1 MTQIRNENSDL
12 SVENASPEASSN
24 LLHMEEMGNDD
35 SEPSTG
41 RTKDAG
47 TPMIVHYIEQ
57 RDSWSEEA
65 LFQERMTRMKEAT
78 GVRTQ
83 LELAM
88 KLHVRQSSISEAA
101 KRRKVP
107 DTWYMKLAENFGLN
121 PLYLKWGVGPK
132 QLLTAGGGIAPF
144 SLEPQTPAHVLL
156 SLFKDILLPE
166 LAETA
171 VSQIY
176 ITSDMLTEILP
187 EIFRRILPND
197 LAELVISNMD
207 CKKLFR

>member
-24 LLHMEEMGNDD
+24 VLHMEEMEHDD

-41 RTKDAG
+41 RTKVAYA
-47 TPMIVHYIEQ
+47 PMIVRYIEQ

-65 LFQERMTRMKEAT
+65 LFQERIQRLKEAT
-78 GVRTQ
+78 GARTQ

-132 QLLTAGGGIAPF
+132 QLLPEGGGIAPF
-144 SLEPQTPAHVLL
+144 SLEPQTPAQVLL
-156 SLFKDILLPE
+156 SLFKDILPPD
-166 LAETA
+166 LAEIA
-171 VSQIY
+171 ISKSY
-176 ITSDMLTEILP
+176 ITHDMLADILP
-187 EIFRRILPND
+187 GVFRRILPND
-197 LAELVISNMD
+197 LAELVIANMEY
-207 CKKLFR
+207 KNLFN